1 MTDNFQEQIGS
12 LRQEL
17 SDLRELLEL
26 AEVLTYK
33 PRKLGEPITDGK
45 WISVAGAGFFHVSFI
60 YRCEC
65 GHLHRGTVEVRAHTA
80 DGSVHSVKGPCSQVT
95 AVQIYKGVVPSRS
108 EVEAPR
114 EQTPE
119 ERLKSYSSK
128 Q

>member
-1 MTDNFQEQIGS
+1 MTNNFQEQIDS
-12 LRQEL
+12 LRTEL
-17 SDLRELLEL
+17 TDLREHL
-26 AEVLTYK
+26 ALADILTYK

-45 WISVAGAGFFHVSFI
+45 WVSVAGAGFFHVSFI

-65 GHLHRGTVEVRAHTA
+65 NHLHHGAVEVRAHTA
-80 DGSVHSVKGPCSQVT
+80 DGSVYSVKGPCKQVT
-95 AVQIYKGVVPSRS
+95 AVQIYKGIVPARP

-119 ERLKSYSSK
+119 ERLKSYSK